1 MYALYTDKGFEIRV
15 VGSRA
20 NVTFL
25 WGAKPME
32 GGGNPDAVMENL
44 SRRIQ
49 ELETK
54 QREHEKEKVR
64 PKLSEEAVETLRSE
78 EGVPKWMEKL
88 GAALVR
94 LFKDLEGLEELKPVQ
109 FLSNEVGATMWDTK
123 ESYGKT
129 TTRTQKN
136 AKRTEEG
143 ARSCKD
149 PGQGKG
155 QPVG

>member
-20 NVTFL
+20 NLTFV

-32 GGGNPDAVMENL
+32 GGESLDAVMEDL
-44 SRRIQ
+44 SRHLQ

-54 QREHEKEKVR
+54 PGEHEKEKVR

-88 GAALVR
+88 GATLVR
-94 LFKDLEGLEELKPVQ
+94 LFKDLEGPEEMKPVQ
-109 FLSNEVGATMWDTK
+109 FLSNEAWATMWDTK
-123 ESYGKT
+123 ESYA
-129 TTRTQKN
+129 KN
-136 AKRTEEG
+136 T
-143 ARSCKD
+143 
-149 PGQGKG
+149 
-155 QPVG
+155 